1 MKRGKMWIG
10 CYKRGSGESRVGIRR
25 EGEPEGT
32 ILREQEVLNCYKR
45 GSGESR
51 VGIRREG
58 EPEGTI
64 LREQDCYNFAANRV
78 PR

>member
-1 MKRGKMWIG
+1 
-10 CYKRGSGESRVGIRR
+10 
-25 EGEPEGT
+25 
-32 ILREQEVLNCYKR
+32 LREQEVLNCYKR

-64 LREQDCYNFAANRV
+64 LREQDCYNFVANRV